1 MNEAN
6 FEKFKACYQSLVE
19 MGVVESCSDKELFL
33 HYVQA
38 ELDAPNMKK
47 YWDDEKVYRYYSGV
61 DDKPEEDVNENK
73 D

>member
-1 MNEAN
+1 MNEVN
-6 FEKFKACYQSLVE
+6 FEKFKACYQSLVDA
-19 MGVVESCSDKELFL
+19 GVMEICSDKELFL
-33 HYVQA
+33 HYIQA

-47 YWDDEKVYRYYSGV
+47 YWDTEKVYRYYSGV